1 MLDYKNIIIKHYA
14 LSLSGSEIAR
24 QLGASKSG
32 VNDFLRAFDKCE
44 SLSYPLPPGITNY
57 GIAELVY
64 GSVPGSGG
72 RNENI
77 EYPDYEADAKL
88 MATRKNMTLVFLWN
102 NRSLDRA
109 ESILESCFKQEI
121 SILTK
126 QDIRYPQRAKILKDA
141 PVVLYYQGEMKDLD
155 CMNTVG
161 IVGARRCSQHIK
173 KKCYELTEKYVEENK
188 VIISGLAK
196 VIDACAHTACINAD
210 GYTVAILGNGLD
222 ILCIER
228 T

>member
-77 EYPDYEADAKL
+77 EYPNYEADAKL
-88 MATRKNMTLVFLWN
+88 MATRKNMTLVFFSYGTDTLKN
-102 NRSLDRA
+102 ALKK
-109 ESILESCFKQEI
+109 ESGFI
-121 SILTK
+121 SIDSTANSTTNG
-126 QDIRYPQRAKILKDA
+126 AKRIMRL
-141 PVVLYYQGEMKDLD
+141 PTLMP
-155 CMNTVG
+155 
-161 IVGARRCSQHIK
+161 
-173 KKCYELTEKYVEENK
+173 
-188 VIISGLAK
+188 
-196 VIDACAHTACINAD
+196 
-210 GYTVAILGNGLD
+210 
-222 ILCIER
+222 
-228 T
+228 